1 MRTHLIFGA
10 LIHVKNRYQLC
21 KLTSKATRLLHK
33 PNNRLQDTTNDVL
46 IRLNHQMPWQVP
58 FPYVITDRP
67 IGTSESPQEAESEGR
82 KILHYPGSGR
92 GRCQPDAPTQDQ
104 SD

>member
-10 LIHVKNRYQLC
+10 LIHVKSRYHLC
-21 KLTSKATRLLHK
+21 RLTSKATRLLHK

-58 FPYVITDRP
+58 FPYMIMDKP
-67 IGTSESPQEAESEGR
+67 IGTFESPQEAKSEAR
-82 KILHYPGSGR
+82 KILQYPRSV
-92 GRCQPDAPTQDQ
+92 
-104 SD
+104 